1 MQPSPDY
8 DIVHGFQIDGID
20 PPARA
25 LIPKTGPVKHLLV
38 FLHGYGA
45 NADDLFP
52 LAMQLAPALPETA
65 FVSLDAPEE
74 IPGGMFG
81 GRQWF
86 PLTRIDEDEVDHGA
100 AHGRGYVTTALQA
113 LRQRFD
119 LQWSDMA
126 LFGFSQGCMIA
137 LEAALRLPGDLAQVL
152 GYSGALPA
160 PDRAAGEAS
169 ARPPVLLV
177 HGEEDGVVPF
187 ASMQAAAEALA
198 AIGVAVETFARPGL
212 AHGID
217 GPGLEAAL
225 VKLRAAFG
233 MDPEPANEPG

>member
-52 LAMQLAPALPETA
+52 LAMQLAPALPETG

-86 PLTRIDEDEVDHGA
+86 PLMRIDEDELDHGA
-100 AHGRGYVTTALQA
+100 VHGRGYVTTALEA

-119 LQWSDMA
+119 LRWSDMA
-126 LFGFSQGCMIA
+126 LFGFSQGCMMA
-137 LEAALRLPGDLAQVL
+137 LEAALRLPGELAQVL

-160 PDRAAGEAS
+160 P
-169 ARPPVLLV
+169 L
-177 HGEEDGVVPF
+177 
-187 ASMQAAAEALA
+187 
-198 AIGVAVETFARPGL
+198 
-212 AHGID
+212 
-217 GPGLEAAL
+217 
-225 VKLRAAFG
+225 
-233 MDPEPANEPG
+233 

>member
-81 GRQWF
+81 G
-86 PLTRIDEDEVDHGA
+86 G
-100 AHGRGYVTTALQA
+100 
-113 LRQRFD
+113 
-119 LQWSDMA
+119 S
-126 LFGFSQGCMIA
+126 GF
-137 LEAALRLPGDLAQVL
+137 R
-152 GYSGALPA
+152 
-160 PDRAAGEAS
+160 
-169 ARPPVLLV
+169 
-177 HGEEDGVVPF
+177 
-187 ASMQAAAEALA
+187 
-198 AIGVAVETFARPGL
+198 
-212 AHGID
+212 
-217 GPGLEAAL
+217 
-225 VKLRAAFG
+225 
-233 MDPEPANEPG
+233 